1 MTVEPIK
8 VVQGE
13 PTSTIVAADGL
24 VMLCGMGDGL
34 AVSMMSRTAGYD
46 SIVHLTVEE
55 ANQVAF
61 QILRHANKLDDDGLN
76 DLVTHLFELMLPDEE
91 NG

>member
-1 MTVEPIK
+1 MTAESIK
-8 VVQGE
+8 VVHGE

-24 VMLCGMGDGL
+24 IMLCGTGDGL
-34 AVSMMSRTAGYD
+34 AVSMMSRTPGYN
-46 SIVHLTVEE
+46 SIVHLAVEE

-61 QILRHANKLDDDGLN
+61 QILRHANKLDGDGLN
-76 DLVTHLFELMLPDEE
+76 KLVAHLFELMPLDEE

>member
-1 MTVEPIK
+1 
-8 VVQGE
+8 
-13 PTSTIVAADGL
+13 
-24 VMLCGMGDGL
+24 
-34 AVSMMSRTAGYD
+34 
-46 SIVHLTVEE
+46 VEE